1 MKKLIAFIA
10 ALCMI
15 LSLATVAYADSE
27 LEDTR
32 ASYSISNLAAGGT
45 LWSLETVHKTNTY
58 NENMYLVSTDT
69 FSVLGGGSSGHFTAR
84 VYEYPS
90 KSTVASYIVA
100 RLTGKDQMDG
110 GSLKSNYSNSQ
121 IFHCKFV
128 GNDNY
133 GIAATGLYSVGHH
146 S

>member
-1 MKKLIAFIA
+1 DQLRNLKGKFMKKLIVFIA

-27 LEDTR
+27 LESTR

-45 LWSLETVHKTNTY
+45 LWSFGTVHKTNTY
-58 NENMYLVSTDT
+58 NENMYLVFTDT
-69 FSVLGGGSSGHFTAR
+69 FRVLGGGSSGHFTAR

-90 KSTVASYIVA
+90 KSTVASYFVA

-110 GSLKSNYSNSQ
+110 GSLK
-121 IFHCKFV
+121 
-128 GNDNY
+128 
-133 GIAATGLYSVGHH
+133 
-146 S
+146 